1 MQEQKQE
8 QEQASDNVEACG
20 VEMPAV
26 RAPPVERTVV
36 RAAVHVDDNAAAR
49 ELSGLEVAAEHRAT
63 R

>member
-1 MQEQKQE
+1 
-8 QEQASDNVEACG
+8 
-20 VEMPAV
+20 MPTV

-36 RAAVHVDDNAAAR
+36 RAAVHVNDDAAAR